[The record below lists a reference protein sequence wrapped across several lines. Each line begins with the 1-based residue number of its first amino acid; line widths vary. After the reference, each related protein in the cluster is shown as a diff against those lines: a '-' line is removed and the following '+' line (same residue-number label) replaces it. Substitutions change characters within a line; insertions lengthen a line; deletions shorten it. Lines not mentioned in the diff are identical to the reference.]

1 MDFLETLPK
10 YVGIIEKDKYKF
22 WVSSDQGG
30 HGENLIFLPFLVV
43 VYTENFVLFDPVQ
56 TDTEQSLKNMAC

>member
-1 MDFLETLPK
+1 MDFPEILPK

-30 HGENLIFLPFLVV
+30 HGENLISNRYGTVFKKYGMLIFRPIGSR
-43 VYTENFVLFDPVQ
+43 EKGGFD
-56 TDTEQSLKNMAC
+56 